1 MTRREELIELNVHLN
16 DDLDN
21 FVGHVSSEYDIEEHE
36 SFVQV
41 AKWINPKELTQMT
54 SRLFFFTLNGEYM
67 GVYFRHQSPT
77 NYYFSSVFVSKNL
90 TNCPPIKPPNLI

>member
-36 SFVQV
+36 SFVEV
-41 AKWINPKELTQMT
+41 AK
-54 SRLFFFTLNGEYM
+54 
-67 GVYFRHQSPT
+67 
-77 NYYFSSVFVSKNL
+77 
-90 TNCPPIKPPNLI
+90 